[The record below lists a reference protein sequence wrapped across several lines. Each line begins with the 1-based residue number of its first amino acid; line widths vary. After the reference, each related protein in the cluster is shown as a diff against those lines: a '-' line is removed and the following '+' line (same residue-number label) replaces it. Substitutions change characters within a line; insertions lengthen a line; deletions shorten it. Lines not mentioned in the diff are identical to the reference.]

1 MTDDRGPIE
10 TISAVT
16 LAVTDMARS
25 FAFYESLGFRLRYGG
40 PDARFTSFELHDSYV
55 NLQPGTTPPTPGWGR
70 VILHVEDVDAIYAR
84 AIELGYEPEAPPR
97 DASFGE
103 RFFHLRD
110 PDGHELSFARL
121 LSDIAGE

>member
-1 MTDDRGPIE
+1 MSDERGPIE

-40 PDARFTSFELHDSYV
+40 PDAAFTSFELHDSYV
-55 NLQPGTTPPTPGWGR
+55 NLQPTQVPPTPGWGR
-70 VILHVEDVDAIYAR
+70 VILHVEDVDAIHAL
-84 AIELGYEPEAPPR
+84 AIELGYRPETEPR

-103 RFFHLRD
+103 RYFHLRD

-121 LSDIAGE
+121 LSRIRGE

>member
-1 MTDDRGPIE
+1 MSDDRGPIE

-40 PDARFTSFELHDSYV
+40 PDAGFTSFELDDRYV
-55 NLQPGTTPPTPGWGR
+55 NLQPTETPPTPGWGR
-70 VILHVEDVDAIYAR
+70 VIFHVEDVDAIHAR

-121 LSDIAGE
+121 LSKIAAE

>member
-1 MTDDRGPIE
+1 MSADRGPIE

-40 PDARFTSFELHDSYV
+40 PDAAFTSFELGDGYL
-55 NLQPGTTPPTPGWGR
+55 NLQPARTPPAPGWGR
-70 VILHVEDVDAIYAR
+70 VILYVDDVDAMHAR
-84 AIELGYEPEAPPR
+84 AVGLGYEPEAPPR

-110 PDGHELSFARL
+110 PDGHELSFARPL
-121 LSDIAGE
+121 ATDAGA

>member
-1 MTDDRGPIE
+1 MSDDRGPIE

-40 PDARFTSFELHDSYV
+40 PDAGFTSFVLDDRYV
-55 NLQPGTTPPTPGWGR
+55 NLQPTETPPTPGWGR
-70 VILHVEDVDAIYAR
+70 VILHVEDVDAIHAR
-84 AIELGYEPEAPPR
+84 AIELGYEPETSPR

-121 LSDIAGE
+121 LSKIAGD

>member
-1 MTDDRGPIE
+1 MTDDSGPIE

-40 PDARFTSFELHDSYV
+40 PDATFTSFELHDGYV
-55 NLQPGTTPPTPGWGR
+55 NLGARDEPVESGWGR
-70 VILHVEDVDAIYAR
+70 IVLYVDDVDAVYAR
-84 AIELGYEPEAPPR
+84 ATELGYEPEAAPR
-97 DASFGE
+97 DAPWGE
-103 RFFHLRD
+103 RFFHLHD

-121 LSDIAGE
+121 LAAADEE

>member
-1 MTDDRGPIE
+1 MSDDRGPIE

-55 NLQPGTTPPTPGWGR
+55 NLQPTETPPTPGWGR
-70 VILHVEDVDAIYAR
+70 VILHVEDVDAIHAR
-84 AIELGYEPEAPPR
+84 AIELGYEPEMSPR

-121 LSDIAGE
+121 LSRITDE

>member
-1 MTDDRGPIE
+1 MSDDRGPIE
-10 TISAVT
+10 TISAIT

-40 PDARFTSFELHDSYV
+40 PDAGFTSFELDDRYV
-55 NLQPGTTPPTPGWGR
+55 NLQPAGTPPTPGWGR
-70 VILHVEDVDAIYAR
+70 VIFHVEDVDAIHAR
-84 AIELGYEPEAPPR
+84 AIELGYEPEMSPR

-121 LSDIAGE
+121 LSKIRAE

>member
-1 MTDDRGPIE
+1 
-10 TISAVT
+10 
-16 LAVTDMARS
+16 MARS

-40 PDARFTSFELHDSYV
+40 ADAAFTSFALHDSYV
-55 NLQPGTTPPTPGWGR
+55 NLQPTPTPPTPGWGR
-70 VILHVEDVDAIYAR
+70 VILHVEDVDAIHAR
-84 AIELGYEPEAPPR
+84 AIELGYKPEMEPR

-121 LSDIAGE
+121 LSEIYGE

>member
-1 MTDDRGPIE
+1 MTDDRGLIE

-40 PDARFTSFELHDSYV
+40 PEAGFTSFELHDSYV
-55 NLQPGTTPPTPGWGR
+55 NLQPSTTPPTPGWGR
-70 VILHVEDVDAIYAR
+70 VILHVEDVDAVYAR

-121 LSDIAGE
+121 LSAIAEE